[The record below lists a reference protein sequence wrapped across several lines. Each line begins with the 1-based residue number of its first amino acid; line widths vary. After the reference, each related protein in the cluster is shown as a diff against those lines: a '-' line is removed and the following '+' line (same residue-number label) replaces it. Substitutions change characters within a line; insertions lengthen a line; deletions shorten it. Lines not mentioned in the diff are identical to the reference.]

1 MVDGIQIA
9 FEAFSSTKPMLA
21 SGSLEYAANLAHS
34 KLKFLQL
41 LIAASG
47 RCPKPDM
54 KSKQRAQRN
63 RQHEYLLSG
72 HIRGGQCQSSMSGGA
87 FYPDG
92 KRYQYYICNLSGNP
106 KFHGTSCDLPS
117 FRVELVDS
125 TVWNWIYYVMFDP
138 ETWENGWRAYQV
150 EQELANKPS
159 RERIHI
165 VDQLLIEH
173 REKYRRLV
181 DLYVSGDIARELL
194 IEEKLQLESAIRALQ
209 QEKEELSGTL
219 ETNFLAEVN
228 YQRCKSRMQ
237 KWPMN

>member
-1 MVDGIQIA
+1 
-9 FEAFSSTKPMLA
+9 
-21 SGSLEYAANLAHS
+21 
-34 KLKFLQL
+34 
-41 LIAASG
+41 
-47 RCPKPDM
+47 
-54 KSKQRAQRN
+54 
-63 RQHEYLLSG
+63 
-72 HIRGGQCQSSMSGGA
+72 
-87 FYPDG
+87 
-92 KRYQYYICNLSGNP
+92 
-106 KFHGTSCDLPS
+106 
-117 FRVELVDS
+117 
-125 TVWNWIYYVMFDP
+125 MFDP